1 MLKAHGDKNH
11 TALEQLSVGGG
22 GGWRGSVWEGFV
34 AFFFFF
40 KLLVTES
47 NQKTIQEQSPRKP
60 PWTAK
65 INTLWES

>member
-22 GGWRGSVWEGFV
+22 GGWGGLVWEGFV